1 MGITPSRIVDL
12 FSAEAA
18 GRVLAGDWVRLFPL
32 FQGEGYW
39 RGGFFHPLTAEMLQ
53 EMERIFKQRAEL
65 GLPARLAV
73 NAEHDSTGGAFG
85 WIVDFEARADGGYVR
100 IEPTKRG
107 RELLEDD
114 SFAYLS
120 AEVYWE
126 YELPTTGQAIG
137 PVLSGAAFTNDP
149 FFGEATAMYSR
160 RVIDRILSRYSD
172 NEPATEEERVWAR
185 SMLTELVGGLL
196 NLVQELGW
204 TAQDIR
210 WLNERGVVT
219 LDADLDEPRKG
230 LVLALAEAAGA
241 LPDLYSRLSGQP
253 ATSGSPDNTGPTP
266 RDTGGNRMSEELVL
280 TPEEQTGLQRFMHD
294 PLGFL
299 FGRQGQGTE
308 PGNADGGGE
317 EFGRQMDELRAQ
329 MQRQAQQLEQFAAV
343 AAERDELRG
352 RVESL
357 EGQLSGE
364 QSRQLA
370 ERFSRQA
377 QSYRALG
384 ADVDELAGQLQWLY
398 TADTSENRAH
408 FAWFEALLASTDE
421 SLAAGEAFSE
431 RGQGGQG
438 PIASGPQAQFNN
450 LVAQKMEGGLAHG
463 DAVAAVA
470 RENPSLYQQAFLPAR

>member
-1 MGITPSRIVDL
+1 MTPSRIIDL

-73 NAEHDSTGGAFG
+73 NAEHDSPGGAFG

-149 FFGEATAMYSR
+149 FFGEATAMYSLR
-160 RVIDRILSRYSD
+160 
-172 NEPATEEERVWAR
+172 A
-185 SMLTELVGGLL
+185 
-196 NLVQELGW
+196 VQHSIG
-204 TAQDIR
+204 
-210 WLNERGVVT
+210 
-219 LDADLDEPRKG
+219 
-230 LVLALAEAAGA
+230 
-241 LPDLYSRLSGQP
+241 GQP